1 MKFYYKHACM
11 FFFHDSSLVDKQFE
25 SCMAVFPTGIYAYT
39 NLAIRNLRI
48 KYYLYG
54 ASYEFDIKPPTCTSY
69 TPDSL
74 QNVEIKIICEDNK
87 GKSLYNIML
96 LLLIIQQRCELL
108 PIYWFPDSRQFKYKY
123 HHLRIMFQIFVEEIF
138 AIILICKCFKTEN
151 LSILN

>member
-1 MKFYYKHACM
+1 
-11 FFFHDSSLVDKQFE
+11 
-25 SCMAVFPTGIYAYT
+25 MAVFPTGIYAYT

-54 ASYEFDIKPPTCTSY
+54 ASYELDIKPPTCTSY
-69 TPDSL
+69 TQDSL

-108 PIYWFPDSRQFKYKY
+108 PIY
-123 HHLRIMFQIFVEEIF
+123 
-138 AIILICKCFKTEN
+138 
-151 LSILN
+151 